1 MPIPPDDISIA
12 HSGDITS
19 STVSGGPNPAS
30 QHVPNGDGG
39 FDPIG
44 SGGNSAE
51 TESVVSDTL
60 IADGDDAEWDKVGQ
74 DTDLDLD
81 GLLAESE
88 ALDLEGARG
97 ATVAMAA
104 REILKRAVRSRLDEL
119 DRGTLIA
126 SLAKTT
132 GLTRTDTQEHS

>member
-1 MPIPPDDISIA
+1 MPIPPDDVSIA
-12 HSGDITS
+12 HSGDMTS
-19 STVSGGPNPAS
+19 STVGGGPSPAS
-30 QHVPNGDGG
+30 RHVPNGDGG

-74 DTDLDLD
+74 DIDLDLD

-88 ALDLEGARG
+88 ALDPRDAR
-97 ATVAMAA
+97 A
-104 REILKRAVRSRLDEL
+104 RSCCQGRSRTPETSS
-119 DRGTLIA
+119 REPA
-126 SLAKTT
+126 RR
-132 GLTRTDTQEHS
+132 TRPWNAYSVFGEQHRSDSD